1 MGRDERSIVVGE
13 DGVGVGVLLYM
24 VVWGRGRGMMRWVLS
39 SVFKGVYMGLVG
51 WGVGW
56 LWDWVPWQ
64 GWLWC
69 VLV

>member
-1 MGRDERSIVVGE
+1 MGRDERGIVVGE
-13 DGVGVGVLLYM
+13 DGVGVGVLLDM
-24 VVWGRGRGMMRWVLS
+24 VVWGRGQGMMRWVLS
-39 SVFKGVYMGLVG
+39 RVFKGVYMGLVG

-56 LWDWVPWQ
+56 LWDWVPWL